1 MKSSTECSSHKFAHL
16 TPRSRSRANPLPY
29 GRGSQDAD
37 TRPGYQAV
45 FMKSSTECSS
55 HKFTHLTPQSRSR
68 ANPLPYGRGSEDA
81 DTGPDLRLDIRPY
94 L

>member
-1 MKSSTECSSHKFAHL
+1 MKSSTECSSHKFTHL
-16 TPRSRSRANPLPY
+16 TPQSRSRANPLLY
-29 GRGSQDAD
+29 GRGLEDTD

-55 HKFTHLTPQSRSR
+55 HKFTHLTLRSRSR

-81 DTGPDLRLDIRPY
+81 DTRPDITPY